1 MTSSSVE
8 VSSPKKCDNG
18 PTSLDITILGL
29 TCSITDVSDCND
41 CSCLRYALTILPTEP
56 SLMCNPCWASILEI
70 SLRPRPSKCICTTFD
85 LSVELIV
92 TSIIY
97 CSGQL
102 F

>member
-8 VSSPKKCDNG
+8 VSSPKKCDKG
-18 PTSLDITILGL
+18 PPSLDVTILGL
-29 TCSITDVSDCND
+29 TCSIPDVSDCND

-70 SLRPRPSKCICTTFD
+70 SLRPSKCICTTFD

-97 CSGQL
+97 CGQL